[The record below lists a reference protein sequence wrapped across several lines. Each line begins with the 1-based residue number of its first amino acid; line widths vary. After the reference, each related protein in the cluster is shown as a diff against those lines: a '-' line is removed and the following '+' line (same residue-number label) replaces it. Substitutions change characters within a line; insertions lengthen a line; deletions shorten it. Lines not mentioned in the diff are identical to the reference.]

1 MSSSK
6 VSNKHYFAWLKH
18 PRHYLF
24 FKIFIWFWLTITGTV
39 AALIFLSNITAINAV
54 STEPL
59 RGPMKKNL
67 IYTAKSIER
76 SATKH
81 KRTLADV
88 LSHPRLSK
96 RKILF
101 LGAAQPEDA
110 LSNKEIPAEIDLNL
124 LSFSQNLAPQVIFTE
139 KYQAFGPVNINV
151 PEGQFYLYEI
161 DINHQPPLLMR
172 FKLMPN
178 WMKVLVAIFAS
189 LILSFIF
196 SRNLIAPINS
206 LKKAAIKLSSG
217 DLSAR
222 VAIPASRKDELGVLG
237 RDFNSMAN
245 QLEQL
250 ISAQKRLL
258 ADISHELRSP
268 LTRLKMAT
276 GLAQMQA
283 NEASQSYLLRIE
295 KEANQLD
302 KMIADV
308 LQVSRLEAQS
318 QTLSLQKQSL
328 KDIVEHVLND
338 AQFEAKQNTKTLT
351 FSGNAD
357 VMLSCD
363 ESLVA
368 SALENLL
375 RNAIKYAHSNISF
388 NVHYNNQIYI
398 EICDD
403 GPGVPNEQLSKLCE
417 PFFRQSDARDRVS
430 GGTGLGLAIAK
441 NAIIA
446 HGGSLALSNKEKGG
460 LCANITLP
468 LIKE

>member
-1 MSSSK
+1 MFSSK
-6 VSNKHYFAWLKH
+6 VNKSGALSWLKH

-24 FKIFIWFWLTITGTV
+24 FKIFVWFWLTIIGTV
-39 AALIFLSNITAINAV
+39 TALVFLSNISVLNLV
-54 STEPL
+54 SNEPL
-59 RGPMKKNL
+59 HGPMEKNL
-67 IYTAKSIER
+67 AYTARSIER
-76 SATKH
+76 SAYKH
-81 KRTLADV
+81 KRSLESI

-96 RKILF
+96 RKL
-101 LGAAQPEDA
+101 LY
-110 LSNKEIPAEIDLNL
+110 LSAEQSDISFTNKETPINIDLSL
-124 LSFSQNLAPQVIFTE
+124 LNFTKNMPPQIVFTE
-139 KYQAFGPVNINV
+139 QYQAFGPVQLTV
-151 PEGQFYLYEI
+151 PEGVFYLYEI
-161 DINHQPPLLMR
+161 DINNQPPLFIRL
-172 FKLMPN
+172 KLMPG
-178 WMKVLVAIFAS
+178 WIKVSIAIIAS
-189 LILSFIF
+189 LILSFLF

-222 VAIPASRKDELGVLG
+222 AAISTNRKDELGVLG

-245 QLEQL
+245 QLELL
-250 ISAQKRLL
+250 ISSQKRLL

-302 KMIADV
+302 QMIADV
-308 LQVSRLEAQS
+308 LQVSRLEAKS
-318 QTLSLQKQSL
+318 QTLAMQKQSL
-328 KDIVEHVLND
+328 NVIVEHVLND
-338 AQFEAKQNTKTLT
+338 AKFEAKQYDKQLT
-351 FSGNAD
+351 ITGDAS
-357 VMLSCD
+357 VTIRCD
-363 ESLVA
+363 EALIA

-375 RNAIKYAHSNISF
+375 RNAIKYANNTISIKLSHADA
-388 NVHYNNQIYI
+388 VYI

-403 GPGVPNEQLSKLCE
+403 GPGVPNNQLDKLCE

-441 NAIIA
+441 NAITA
-446 HGGSLALSNKEKGG
+446 HNGTLVLSNKDQGG

-468 LIKE
+468 IIKE